1 MARVLRPL
9 LSAVGLWALCLAV
22 VVQAEGGANAGSP
35 LLERVKANPALAR
48 RMCARFRQLNAQGI
62 SATSPRSIAIVA
74 QEHGLSA
81 IDAEVLTTYVMGMHC
96 SDVR

>member
-1 MARVLRPL
+1 
-9 LSAVGLWALCLAV
+9 
-22 VVQAEGGANAGSP
+22 
-35 LLERVKANPALAR
+35 
-48 RMCARFRQLNAQGI
+48 MCARFRQLNAQGI

>member
-1 MARVLRPL
+1 MEWAMSSSSIAAAIL
-9 LSAVGLWALCLAV
+9 GLWLWAGFAPAV
-22 VVQAEGGANAGSP
+22 AGSP

-48 RMCARFRQLNAQGI
+48 QMCARFRQLNAQGI
-62 SATSPRSIAIVA
+62 SATSPQAIAMVA